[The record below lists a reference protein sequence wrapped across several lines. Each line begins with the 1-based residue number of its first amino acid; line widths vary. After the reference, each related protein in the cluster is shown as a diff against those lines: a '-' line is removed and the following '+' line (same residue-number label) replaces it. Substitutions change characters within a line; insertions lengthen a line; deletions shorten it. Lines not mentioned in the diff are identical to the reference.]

1 MYSFK
6 CPSGYWFNFTDEL
19 ISSVSVF
26 MVPEQLVCKAKEKL
40 LEAKCAFVLLQHW
53 ILKHSNQRLVL
64 CVFF

>member
-26 MVPEQLVCKAKEKL
+26 MVPEQLVCKAQEKL
-40 LEAKCAFVLLQHW
+40 LETKCAFVLLQT
-53 ILKHSNQRLVL
+53 LDSKTQ
-64 CVFF
+64 